1 MQSFVY
7 LLVGLMVGLSSVMA
21 EPTFEWVA
29 AGGGVKNDKTRA
41 VAFDAEGNVYLAG
54 ETTGDGRFGE
64 LERKGLGEV
73 DFFLAKV
80 SKEGR
85 FLWVRSLGGSRVDR
99 GYGVVVDSAGNAYVT
114 GHYQSVDAVVEGKT
128 LPNAGDYDVF
138 VAKYDP
144 AGSLLWLRTAGSEGY
159 DYGHGIALDP
169 TGAVVVSGAIAGEA
183 RFGDVVVNAGGKG
196 RATFCAKYQ
205 ADGELLWARSSEGA
219 FSGSGHGVGVD
230 GQGQIY
236 IAGSGRG
243 VGSWGPVKLDCPAGQ
258 AALVIKLSAEGEGLW
273 AAKVEGQPSAVYH
286 EVTVDATGR
295 VWCAGMFKGE
305 ATLASG
311 AVRTSGDKDSDGM
324 IVHYTPDGRE
334 VWSQVLQSPGTDYCL
349 GVATDGTGRCFL
361 TGEFSQT
368 ASFAGQSH
376 VSRGSTDIF
385 VAALDEK
392 GAVEWFLP
400 AGAEKGDNAYTLAW
414 HPSGR
419 LVLGGGCTAPA
430 QFGEH
435 QMESPGAAEAYGAVI
450 HFNSKTDG
458 AK

>member
-1 MQSFVY
+1 MQSYVFV
-7 LLVGLMVGLSSVMA
+7 LVGMMLGMGSVLA
-21 EPTFEWVA
+21 EPVFEWVA
-29 AGGGVKNDKTRA
+29 AGGGAKNDKTRA
-41 VAFDAEGNVYLAG
+41 VAFDAEGNVFLAG
-54 ETTGDGRFGE
+54 ETAGDGQFGA

-80 SKEGR
+80 SPEGA
-85 FLWVRSLGGSRVDR
+85 FLWVRSLGGSLVDR
-99 GYGVVVDSAGNAYVT
+99 GYGVVVDGAGNAYVT
-114 GHYQSVDAVVEGKT
+114 GHYQSVDAVVAGKT

-144 AGSLLWLRTAGSEGY
+144 AGNLLWLRTAGSEGY

-169 TGAVVVSGAIAGEA
+169 SGAVVVSGAIAGEA
-183 RFGDVVVNAGGKG
+183 RFGEVVVNAGGKG
-196 RATFCAKYQ
+196 RATFCAKYH

-243 VGSWGPVKLDCPAGQ
+243 VGSWGAVKLDCPVGQ

-286 EVTVDATGR
+286 EVTVDAAGR

-305 ATLASG
+305 VALASG
-311 AVRTSGDKDSDGM
+311 AERSSGDKDNDGM
-324 IVHYTPDGRE
+324 IVHYTAEGRE

-368 ASFAGQSH
+368 ASFAGGSY

-385 VAALDEK
+385 VAALDAK
-392 GAVEWFLP
+392 GGVEWFLP
-400 AGAEKGDNAYTLAW
+400 AGAERGDNAYTLAW
-414 HPSGR
+414 HPGGR

-430 QFGEH
+430 QFGERR
-435 QMESPGAAEAYGAVI
+435 MELLGAAEAYGAVVRLE
-450 HFNSKTDG
+450 SKRE
-458 AK
+458 KR